1 MGLRKPRWQ
10 QAAPARTPCHPCLE
24 LAVMRGIGR
33 VLLRRVVRRVGLVC
47 SGHAHLPRHKL
58 LLGRHHGGLLAG
70 RARPQAHLREQG

>member
-1 MGLRKPRWQ
+1 
-10 QAAPARTPCHPCLE
+10 
-24 LAVMRGIGR
+24 MRGIGR